1 MSFKINNTLK
11 DTIDMK
17 SVYTTFIVCD
27 SPDQLKYLHRK
38 FMDLVL
44 STDEFLYA
52 DKDSIMTDDR
62 HKYVF
67 CFYSNY
73 ENLNHGI
80 GMNQNKIT
88 GIIFESMMNSFI
100 NGGSKEWA
108 SI

>member
-1 MSFKINNTLK
+1 MSFKINNALK
-11 DTIDMK
+11 DTKDMK
-17 SVYTTFIVCD
+17 PVYTTFIICD

-52 DKDSIMTDDR
+52 DKDSVMTDDC

-73 ENLNHGI
+73 ENISHGI
-80 GMNQNKIT
+80 GMNQNKFI
-88 GIIFESMMNSFI
+88 GIIFESMMNSFV
-100 NGGSKEWA
+100 NGGSKEWVN
-108 SI
+108 I